1 MSVVELE
8 STACLEF
15 ELCTAVQEL
24 EKLEASDWELVG
36 LAGCYVSALA
46 QEFATAERFEDP

>member
-36 LAGCYVSALA
+36 LAGCYVSA
-46 QEFATAERFEDP
+46 QEFATVERFEDP